1 MSAPGSS
8 STASQAGA
16 SDSVTMSTEVPS
28 LDDLINQITASVD
41 LAALSQMNQTLK
53 SFAPKDVRET
63 ILSSTM
69 SGGADPLMVLNAK
82 DHTLGYLWILSAR
95 LHTTTAPQR
104 PTIESIEDF
113 CSCFDPVQA
122 RLAPDRVTMLAKGL
136 VRVSEESSNV
146 KYALTPLYNL
156 LTRYPPSGS
165 YLTTIHPIF
174 LRLCVKTRH
183 FSAALPVLSTPITE
197 INTTLSNLE
206 YNDNLIYH
214 YAGGIVFGAL
224 KLWKQ
229 AEECFEICASA
240 PAQVP
245 AAIQLEASKKLVLV
259 QLILHGHTVPPPK
272 YTNATLQRLLKA
284 SPYGNF
290 IKAYPK
296 RVSELHAVIQK
307 DVDVYSAENNIGLIT
322 QAIER
327 APRWLIRKLTGTYLT
342 LGLRDIGKEVG
353 ISSEDEVRKTIVSMI
368 EADEISATISADGT
382 VTFSDPVSQFSK
394 KDVDDMLRL
403 AQEQSKLLLQLE
415 RDMNKNKDY
424 LLKAVKHKDE
434 AGWGPESEDVYG
446 AALGGGGGGWVEES
460 S

>member
-8 STASQAGA
+8 TTASQAGA
-16 SDSVTMSTEVPS
+16 SGSATTSTEVPS
-28 LDDLINQITASVD
+28 LDDLINQITASADPV
-41 LAALSQMNQTLK
+41 ALNQTLK
-53 SFAPKDVRET
+53 GFAPKDVRET

-69 SGGADPLMVLNAK
+69 SGGADPLMILNAK
-82 DHTLGYLWILSAR
+82 HHTLGYLWILSAR
-95 LHTTTAPQR
+95 LNSTTAPQR

-113 CSCFDPVQA
+113 CSSFDPIQA
-122 RLAPDRVTMLAKGL
+122 RLAPDRVTLLAKGL
-136 VRVSEESSNV
+136 VRVSEESNNL
-146 KYALTPLYNL
+146 KYALTPLHNL
-156 LTRYPPSGS
+156 VTRYPTNGS
-165 YLTTIHPIF
+165 CLTTVHPIF
-174 LRLCVKTRH
+174 LRLCVTTGH
-183 FSAALPVLSTPITE
+183 FTAALPVLSTPITE
-197 INTTLSNLE
+197 IDTTLSNLE

-229 AEECFEICASA
+229 AEDCFEICASA
-240 PAQVP
+240 PAQVA

-259 QLILHGHTVPPPK
+259 QLILYGHTVPPPK

-296 RVSELHAVIQK
+296 QVSQLQAVIQK
-307 DVDVYSAENNIGLIT
+307 DLETFSAEKNLGLIH

-327 APRWLIRKLTGTYLT
+327 APRWLIKKLTGTYLT
-342 LGLRDIGKEVG
+342 LGIRDIGKEVG
-353 ISSEDEVRKTIVSMI
+353 IRSEDEVRKIVVSMI

-403 AQEQSKLLLQLE
+403 AQEQSKLLLHLE
-415 RDMNKNKDY
+415 REMNKNKDY

-446 AALGGGGGGWVEES
+446 AALGGGGGGGWVEES